1 MITTGTKWYFGLGGV
16 TFVLAAIYGWT
27 TGGDTWG
34 PLTVGAWGTVGDHLG
49 YGILLAAASVSF
61 FSGAVTTAVRDADP
75 DAEAQVAG
83 TETVPVVRPAATSY
97 WPVVAAFGVAVVVA
111 GLISEPLVFVVGLA
125 MIGIALVEWTVQ
137 TWADHA
143 TGDPAT
149 NRRIRNRLMFP
160 IELPAVG
167 LLVVAGIAIAFSRV
181 LLAASSE
188 DAVWVLT
195 GVATV
200 VLAGGVLI
208 ANRPRLS
215 PNLVVGALLVAAVG
229 LVGASIA
236 AGVSGERDFH
246 TEGEDP
252 LEEGRAD
259 EPAEGPAG
267 EEGAAARTIVVA
279 ADTVEVAAG

>member
-1 MITTGTKWYFGLGGV
+1 MITPGSKWYFGLGIG

-27 TGGDTWG
+27 TGGTPWG
-34 PLTVGAWGTVGDHLG
+34 PLTAGAWGAVGDHFG
-49 YGILLAAASVSF
+49 YGVLLAAAAVSLF
-61 FSGAVTTAVRDADP
+61 VGLIVIAVRDADP
-75 DAEAQVAG
+75 EAEAQVAG
-83 TETVPVVRPAATSY
+83 TETVPVVRPATTSY
-97 WPVVAAFGVAVVVA
+97 WPIVAAFGVAIVVG
-111 GLISEPLVFVVGLA
+111 GLISEPVVFVVGLVVL
-125 MIGIALVEWTVQ
+125 GIALVEWTVQ

-149 NRRIRNRLMFP
+149 NRQIRNRLMFP

-181 LLAASSE
+181 LLAASSD

-200 VLAGGVLI
+200 VLAAGVLV

-215 PNLVVGALLVAAVG
+215 PNLVAGVLLVAGVG
-229 LVGASIA
+229 LIGASIA

-252 LEEGRAD
+252 LEEGAGD
-259 EPAEGPAG
+259 QPAED
-267 EEGAAARTIVVA
+267 EGAAPTIVVGT
-279 ADTVEVAAG
+279 DMVEVTAG